1 MMKGLSLN
9 QTADVTMLMETCP
22 PYRRQVFPTPTEW
35 TWLASPFVS
44 GLGTNQVHNESDL
57 DLENHESPQE

>member
-1 MMKGLSLN
+1 
-9 QTADVTMLMETCP
+9 MEPCHL
-22 PYRRQVFPTPTEW
+22 YRRQGVPTSTEW